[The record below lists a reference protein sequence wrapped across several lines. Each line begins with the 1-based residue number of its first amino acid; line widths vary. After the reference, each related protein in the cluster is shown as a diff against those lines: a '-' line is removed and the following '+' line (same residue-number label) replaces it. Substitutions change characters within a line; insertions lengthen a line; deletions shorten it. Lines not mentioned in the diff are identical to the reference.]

1 MADESKELQ
10 AHEAHK
16 QEVQKAN
23 GAERIRSRR
32 AYVPR
37 VDIYETGNDI
47 VLLADM
53 PGVNEN
59 SIDIN
64 LEKNVLSINGSVE
77 PDEPDNYGLAYGE
90 YEMGDYQ
97 RSFTLSNE
105 IDQDKIEATV
115 KNGVLCLRLP
125 KAGPAQTKK
134 IAIKA
139 A

>member
-1 MADESKELQ
+1 MANESKELQ
-10 AHEAHK
+10 THETRK
-16 QEVQKAN
+16 QEVQKTN
-23 GAERIRSRR
+23 GGERTRSRR

-59 SIDIN
+59 SVDIS
-64 LEKNVLSINGSVE
+64 LEKNVLSINAFVE
-77 PDEPDNYGLAYGE
+77 PDEPDNYSLAYGE

-105 IDQDKIEATV
+105 IDQDNIEATV
-115 KNGVLCLRLP
+115 KNGVLCLRLT
-125 KAGPAQTKK
+125 KSGPAQTKK
-134 IAIKA
+134 ISIKA